1 MDILIVDDK
10 EEICRVIEMVLK
22 RDGHFT
28 FGARNGATAKD
39 MIRSIVLDLVICDI
53 VMPDV
58 DGLNLLRFSKEFRPN
73 LPFVLMS
80 ADPPMSEFEARALG
94 AAALLQKPLDFRG
107 LDELVK
113 RLCRLV

>member
-22 RDGHFT
+22 RNGHFT

-80 ADPPMSEFEARALG
+80 ASAHVGVRGARARRSRPAPKAARFPG
-94 AAALLQKPLDFRG
+94 AR
-107 LDELVK
+107 
-113 RLCRLV
+113 